1 MTGVCWKDDKLTPL
15 KLRWPRIT
23 PATQGHLSNIW
34 VVINYEWCS
43 RKPSINTSSFH
54 LLSQT
59 GTKCN
64 PFFPN
69 SQQERIIILL
79 ICSGQQMRVPGVTSP
94 ALEDLSAHGCRPP
107 ASLCLPYMPG
117 PTYNLLF
124 HLVISSNFKLY
135 CQLCYSKLEGILR
148 VPSLLRCPWR
158 KGQFRGPV

>member
-1 MTGVCWKDDKLTPL
+1 MTGICWKDDKLIPL

-34 VVINYEWCS
+34 VVINYERYSW
-43 RKPSINTSSFH
+43 KPSINISSFH

-79 ICSGQQMRVPGVTSP
+79 VCSGQQTEGSRGHVACPRC
-94 ALEDLSAHGCRPP
+94 HPP
-107 ASLCLPYMPG
+107 ASLCLPHVPG

-124 HLVISSNFKLY
+124 HFVISSNFKLY
-135 CQLCYSKLEGILR
+135 CQLYYFKLEGILR
-148 VPSLLRCPWR
+148 VPGLLRCPWR
-158 KGQFRGPV
+158 KGRFRGPV